1 MVNTNTC
8 TKKPSPVFDW
18 NTGFIQQKNSYLQL
32 LLYTIIQ
39 RNFQQTNAFISHL
52 GKHTGNN
59 LANELGFNDF
69 QKHAADFAAGK
80 TNRESFFKAI
90 TPADKMQSL
99 INIGV
104 RSLTGVALKRVANG
118 IGSLSNA
125 KEETSPLMTHSI
137 RTPMSKNQSY
147 IEYTK
152 AHVGHET
159 SSRLKKMKSSV
170 PNLDY
175 DEKIFASS
183 AKDYIQHDKR
193 KNLMIKGGFNEK
205 TFTFLMEDTYLRVK
219 DYLNLYNQNTEMVKT
234 LKNRKTKTDLY
245 GCVYRTTNV
254 IKIINKM
261 DHYDTNIRI
270 HLVKLKDQSK
280 SVRDLIKDITNNS
293 SNKAGPKKMYILDLT
308 RTKGKGDSEHDLLS
322 VLESIVDGM
331 IYSPM
336 YGKCKTLLM
345 EPPHVR
351 ITSNYALDYTLLSLD
366 RWKVY
371 EIKENGTLGIENE
384 ILQKIIE
391 EKERKGQLQTK
402 KKWMINY
409 DKKINRVI
417 FSQLKKLPVITGKLI
432 LKT

>member
-1 MVNTNTC
+1 
-8 TKKPSPVFDW
+8 
-18 NTGFIQQKNSYLQL
+18 
-32 LLYTIIQ
+32 
-39 RNFQQTNAFISHL
+39 
-52 GKHTGNN
+52 
-59 LANELGFNDF
+59 
-69 QKHAADFAAGK
+69 
-80 TNRESFFKAI
+80 
-90 TPADKMQSL
+90 MQSL

-159 SSRLKKMKSSV
+159 SSRLKKMRSSV

-331 IYSPM
+331 IYSPR

-345 EPPHVR
+345 EPPHVL
-351 ITSNYALDYTLLSLD
+351 ITSKYALDYTLLSLD

-371 EIKENGTLGIENE
+371 EIKENGTLGTENE

-391 EKERKGQLQTK
+391 EKQRKGQLQTK
-402 KKWMINY
+402 TNEE
-409 DKKINRVI
+409 KI
-417 FSQLKKLPVITGKLI
+417 
-432 LKT
+432 